1 MATRSFISI
10 KHSDDT
16 FSGVYCHW
24 DGYPEF
30 TGKVLK
36 EDYQDRKKVIELID
50 GGSMSSIKTRNTW
63 TSGPTLRDEKGE
75 YIVDDQGM
83 IMSENDR
90 DPQPLYHSERGDS
103 DVDPKHF
110 NSEKEMFDYANG
122 SGCEYLY
129 TYEDLGEDQPKWS
142 FCKIDW

>member
-36 EDYQDRKKVIELID
+36 EDYRDRQKVIELID
-50 GGSMSSIKTRNTW
+50 GGNMSSIKTRNTW

-83 IMSENDR
+83 IMSKNDR
-90 DPQPLYHSERGDS
+90 NPQPLYHSERGDS

-110 NSEKEMFDYANG
+110 NSEKEMFDYAKD

-129 TYEDLGEDQPKWS
+129 TYEDSGENQPKWS